1 MGRFD
6 SFVALK
12 NFLEGKLD
20 RYELRGI
27 DKRINQV
34 SPKKDLGS
42 SMIYYDMG
50 SDEDLFKLVGLSEED
65 IWTYRSVSSIYGGDI
80 YSEELSHEDFNSGYG
95 IWDSLDEDNFDK
107 LKMISQYIMKEPFE
121 VDNDFLGRFAK
132 TLYKV
137 FPKET
142 LSMIRDFAYERD
154 GAMRSSAEE
163 IVKKDIQDYFDD
175 SNITYN
181 GNGVIS
187 FTVKTLYNK
196 YLEMATPHY
205 SIYKVLGKLF
215 EENPTDMGDWNNAAW
230 ESDWSVNFD
239 KESFNRSVEREL
251 DSIIEKLEDDE
262 ETAKK
267 FVEMI
272 SRVSAKHPQ
281 GHWKNLPKDT
291 TKTVDY
297 QVRGFDYPT
306 QTIIVKLRKD
316 LKQKEFK
323 MTEDNFNNLLYQPE
337 LFKIGELHEF

>member
-12 NFLEGKLD
+12 NFLEGKID
-20 RYELRGI
+20 RWALQDI

-34 SPKKDLGS
+34 SSSNDLPS
-42 SMIYYDMG
+42 SKIYYDMG

-95 IWDSLDEDNFDK
+95 FWDDLDEDNFDK

-121 VDNDFLGRFAK
+121 VDNDFLGRFAE

-137 FPKET
+137 FPKQT
-142 LSMIRDFAYERD
+142 LSMIRDYAYERD
-154 GAMRSSAEE
+154 GAMRKSGEE
-163 IVKKDIQDYFDD
+163 IIQKDIQDYFDE

-187 FTVKTLYNK
+187 FTVKTLYDK

-205 SIYKVLGKLF
+205 SIYRVLREIF
-215 EENPTDMGDWNNAAW
+215 EENPTDMGNWSDAAW
-230 ESDWSVNFD
+230 ESDWSENFD
-239 KESFNRSVEREL
+239 KEGFNRSVEREL
-251 DSIIEKLEDDE
+251 DSIIENLEDDE
-262 ETAKK
+262 GSAKK

-272 SRVSAKHPQ
+272 LRVSAKHPQ
-281 GHWKNLPKDT
+281 GDWKILPKDA

-323 MTEDNFNNLLYQPE
+323 MTEENFNNLLYQPE
-337 LFKIGELHEF
+337 LFKIGELHGF